1 MAGKGVGTFLGH
13 PRVNVERQL
22 LFVVL
27 AYNEERNV
35 ARLLDSICALR
46 LDGFQPSLLLVNDGS
61 TDRTREV
68 ILGYADRLPVTVVDH
83 PTNLGVGQGF
93 RTGFAA
99 ALARLSDDDV
109 IVTIEA
115 DNTSDLGI
123 LPAMLQQLAA
133 GGEVSLASC
142 YAPGGGVK
150 GTTMTR
156 VFLSKIANG
165 IIRWFC
171 GVSEVH
177 TYSSFYRAYRVR
189 ALRAVVQQYGERF
202 IEEPGFVCM
211 VEVVVKLHRCRI
223 RMTEVPMILDGAQR
237 KGASKMKI
245 VRTIAGY
252 ARFAWRNLFHD
263 HAR

>member
-1 MAGKGVGTFLGH
+1 M
-13 PRVNVERQL
+13 NSERQL
-22 LFVVL
+22 LFVVP

-35 ARLLDSICALR
+35 ARLLDSICSLR
-46 LDGFQPSLLLVNDGS
+46 IEGFRPSLLLVNDGS

-68 ILGYADRLPVTVVDH
+68 ILGYADRLPVAVVDH

-99 ALARLSDDDV
+99 ALERLSDGDV

-123 LPAMLQQLAA
+123 LPAMLRQLDD
-133 GGEVSLASC
+133 GSDVSLASC
-142 YAPGGGVK
+142 YAPGGGVR
-150 GTTMTR
+150 GTTFIR
-156 VFLSKIANG
+156 VVLSKVANG
-165 IIRWFC
+165 IIRVLC

-177 TYSSFYRAYRVR
+177 TYSSFYRAYRVGS
-189 ALRAVVQQYGERF
+189 LRRVMAHYGNQF

-211 VEVVVKLHRCRI
+211 VEVVAKLHRRKL
-223 RMTEVPMILDGAQR
+223 RLTEVPMVLDGAQR

-245 VRTIAGY
+245 LRTIRGY
-252 ARFAWRNLFHD
+252 LTFALRHLFS
-263 HAR
+263 R